1 MKGTKADAWLARVR
15 ATTTFVYVAALCL
28 AVAVLVIDLVPGSPA
43 TFEVPTSLVP
53 GAGSAVGL
61 AHGVVLDPAGWIV
74 LRLTD
79 PSLGQRLLFA
89 ATVVPGLLLV
99 AEIARRL
106 RSVLRAA
113 EATDPFTA
121 KTAHALSVVARIT
134 AFGGLAVWAVAAA
147 ANSALV
153 TTVLGSGS
161 HVGPRWTPV
170 WWLGVGFIVAAFG
183 QLIARG
189 VGMRAE
195 LDTVI

>member
-1 MKGTKADAWLARVR
+1 MEGTNGDRWLARVR

-43 TFEVPTSLVP
+43 TFEVPTALLP
-53 GAGSAVGL
+53 GTGSPTGL
-61 AHGVVLDPAGWIV
+61 PHGVVLDPAGWIV

-106 RSVLRAA
+106 RNVLRAA
-113 EATDPFTA
+113 EATDPFTTQ
-121 KTAHALSVVARIT
+121 TAHALSVVARIT

-147 ANSALV
+147 ANAVLV
-153 TTVLGSGS
+153 ATVLDTGS

-170 WWLGVGFIVAAFG
+170 WWLAVGFVVAAFG
-183 QLIARG
+183 QLVARG